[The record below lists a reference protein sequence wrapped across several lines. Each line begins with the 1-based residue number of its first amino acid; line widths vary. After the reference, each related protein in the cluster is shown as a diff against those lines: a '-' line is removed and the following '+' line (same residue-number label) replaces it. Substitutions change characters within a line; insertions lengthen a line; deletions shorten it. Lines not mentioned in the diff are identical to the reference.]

1 MYMAITVVIL
11 MDMYNHL
18 APQDKEY
25 FRASREALF
34 GQKLEEVSSCFDTN
48 YNGQIWSLLLLL
60 IRKLLSEPCE

>member
-34 GQKLEEVSSCFDTN
+34 GQKLEEVSFRFQLASHEHAVTVDAKHC
-48 YNGQIWSLLLLL
+48 S
-60 IRKLLSEPCE
+60 